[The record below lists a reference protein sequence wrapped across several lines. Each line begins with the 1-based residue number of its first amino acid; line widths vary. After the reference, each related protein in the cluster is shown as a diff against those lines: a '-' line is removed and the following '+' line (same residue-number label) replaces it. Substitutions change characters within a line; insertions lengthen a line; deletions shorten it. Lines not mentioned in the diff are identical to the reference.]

1 MNQPYDNPSS
11 PEIDLIHRIF
21 FISTDELES
30 TILVAH
36 ALMESALKVM
46 HQLNGESSEEN
57 PDSQETAGWNE
68 YAGKVT
74 QILDDFG
81 NNLQKI
87 INQKIGR
94 EVLEEI
100 LINFKRKIT
109 PLIERR

>member
-1 MNQPYDNPSS
+1 MNMQIDYHPS
-11 PEIDLIHRIF
+11 PEIDSIHKIF
-21 FISTDELES
+21 STSTDELES

-36 ALMESALKVM
+36 ALMDNTLKVM
-46 HQLNGESSEEN
+46 HQLDGESSDEH
-57 PDSQETAGWNE
+57 PDSPETARWNE

-87 INQKIGR
+87 ANQKLGR

-100 LINFKRKIT
+100 FMTFKERIK
-109 PLIERR
+109 PPIERR